1 MRRKSLKDIAYAV
14 VRNEVVVV
22 VLPPSPYSLVVVPV
36 SRSILSFPRPSVIPI
51 NHQLAF
57 VTRIVVTKSQEKTQL
72 HFSCNNTTFLYF
84 FFF

>member
-51 NHQLAF
+51 NHQRCIRDQNCCNEI
-57 VTRIVVTKSQEKTQL
+57 TRK
-72 HFSCNNTTFLYF
+72 NTTALLV
-84 FFF
+84 